1 MAFNENDFIF
11 EDVLFPNETPATES
25 DVETEVLFTS
35 ANESGVE
42 ELSVDDTGIETLL
55 TPNEEI
61 LEEVLFAE
69 SESGIEELAPII
81 ENEEILEEV
90 LFAESESG
98 IEEIKVE
105 PSDDFYISEESL
117 TFEEPIKPSSINE
130 ETLFNNS
137 EPVEEISEIDFNPSI
152 ASDELSIL
160 QQAQEV
166 IKPKKEYIE
175 KNFAQKLLEADKQI
189 LERYDQL
196 KNIILLYKGVKSRIS
211 NDFDSFN
218 KGRMQ
223 LFKLGFSTKSLKLY
237 LNLDINE
244 VEPRLKCRDV
254 SNKKAYA
261 QVPVFLRIK
270 SERAMKNAKYL
281 IDKVVEKYDLKEN
294 PRSIYIDSVEVLKQK
309 AKTYNN

>member
-1 MAFNENDFIF
+1 MFIF
-11 EDVLFPNETPATES
+11 SILTSNFLAAIIFFHLLALIFNVFENS
-25 DVETEVLFTS
+25 DF
-35 ANESGVE
+35 N
-42 ELSVDDTGIETLL
+42 
-55 TPNEEI
+55 
-61 LEEVLFAE
+61 
-69 SESGIEELAPII
+69 
-81 ENEEILEEV
+81 
-90 LFAESESG
+90 
-98 IEEIKVE
+98 
-105 PSDDFYISEESL
+105 ISS
-117 TFEEPIKPSSINE
+117 
-130 ETLFNNS
+130 
-137 EPVEEISEIDFNPSI
+137 ISEIDFNPSI

-223 LFKLGFSTKSLKLY
+223 LFKLGFSTKSWKLY

-254 SNKKAYA
+254 SHKKAYA

-294 PRSIYIDSVEVLKQK
+294 PRSIYIDSVEILKQK